1 MTAKT
6 FKQMVRDGEVKR
18 ADAMK
23 IKLDDIHEE
32 PGFNLRIEGEDLE
45 QSINQLAAHVL
56 DGGQVPP
63 LEVRPREEG
72 GVWLVDGHRRRRAYL
87 KARAAGAPIE
97 WIFVVPFTGN
107 DADRVTRIIT
117 SAEGR
122 NLTPMEIAAGYKRL
136 AGFGLSQAEIGRRV
150 GRTAQHVEQLL
161 VLANANTDVQK
172 LVLAG
177 QVSATEAVRSVR
189 EHGEGAGVWL
199 NEQLGKAQAAGKR
212 KVTATTIAGPRLKP
226 KEVQELTRAV
236 TAFYQRLSAQ
246 DRLAIAKLAADEPP
260 PLEATVT
267 VSASAIRG
275 LATSLNWLGL
285 WGLEESTSNNQTAP
299 TKAA

>member
-6 FKQMVRDGEVKR
+6 FKQMVRDGEVRR

-23 IKLDDIHEE
+23 VRLDDIHEE

-45 QSINQLAAHVL
+45 QSINLLAAYIL

-136 AGFGLSQAEIGRRV
+136 AGFGLSHAEIGRRV

-161 VLANANTDVQK
+161 VLANANTDVQL

-189 EHGEGAGVWL
+189 EHGEGAGAWL
-199 NEQLGKAQAAGKR
+199 QEQLGKAQAAGKR
-212 KVTATTIAGPRLKP
+212 KVTASSIAGPRLKP
-226 KEVQELTRAV
+226 REVKDLSLHVGAFYRATHNLPGVSSIAHTPPQALKGKVVEVPAV
-236 TAFYQRLSAQ
+236 TLRNLLRCINELGLDQ
-246 DRLAIAKLAADEPP
+246 LAAAP
-260 PLEATVT
+260 AQ
-267 VSASAIRG
+267 
-275 LATSLNWLGL
+275 
-285 WGLEESTSNNQTAP
+285 ESDHEH
-299 TKAA
+299 